1 MTHGARAA
9 ECVRRASTDFKS
21 LQLQHGGPAEG
32 EDVEDDESED
42 EDEDDDEEALAE
54 KFSEAFNQIDIDSE
68 GSIVAEQLGS
78 VLECLGMVSRAR
90 HALLDSI
97 WVLLLRGWDLR
108 RHRER
113 VRVCMCAR
121 DRTIHVTNVIQGAT
135 LHSRSQPKLTL
146 RAVTLLKTANTF

>member
-78 VLECLGMVSRAR
+78 VPGSVPKAR
-90 HALLDSI
+90 SSGRQERQHRS
-97 WVLLLRGWDLR
+97 LLRLSL
-108 RHRER
+108 
-113 VRVCMCAR
+113 
-121 DRTIHVTNVIQGAT
+121 QQ
-135 LHSRSQPKLTL
+135 LPQSLS
-146 RAVTLLKTANTF
+146 